1 MALWWG
7 MGVDAARRRI
17 LTKGVD
23 TFSPCSCQPS
33 PAEVLCGNT
42 TSNRCCMT
50 ERKKP
55 GPKPRAKRDKVV
67 NAAPLLKTQAELE
80 LEEEFGREITV
91 RQRTF
96 CELYVEGRLS
106 ASECARQAGYNP
118 AGAGDIAS
126 KLLNGRDFPHIPRY
140 VAQLRE
146 EKERLYGVTLS
157 GQLER
162 LYKLSRGAEEAKQ
175 FSAAINA
182 EKIRSALGGLTVDRR
197 ENVNTIDQMTRD
209 QITARLAE
217 LQQKYPQ
224 AFVIDAEYTEVPSGR
239 TRSKGVGKYAPLPAP
254 EDARDT
260 D

>member
-1 MALWWG
+1 
-7 MGVDAARRRI
+7 
-17 LTKGVD
+17 
-23 TFSPCSCQPS
+23 
-33 PAEVLCGNT
+33 
-42 TSNRCCMT
+42 MT

-55 GPKPRAKRDKVV
+55 GPAPRAKWEKTVDPE
-67 NAAPLLKTQAELE
+67 PLLKSQAELE

-91 RQRTF
+91 RQRKF
-96 CELYVEGRLS
+96 CEEYVEGRMT

-118 AGAGDIAS
+118 ASAGDIAS

-140 VAQLRE
+140 IAQLRE

-162 LYKLSRGAEEAKQ
+162 LYKLSRGAEEQGQ

-197 ENVNTIDQMTRD
+197 ENINTIDQMTRD

-224 AFVIDAEYTEVPSGR
+224 AFIVDAEYTEVPNGR
-239 TRSKGVGKYAPLPAP
+239 TRGKGVGKYAEISAP
-254 EDARDT
+254 EVPRDT

>member
-1 MALWWG
+1 MA
-7 MGVDAARRRI
+7 
-17 LTKGVD
+17 
-23 TFSPCSCQPS
+23 
-33 PAEVLCGNT
+33 
-42 TSNRCCMT
+42 

-55 GPKPRAKRDKVV
+55 GPVPRAKFDKTVD
-67 NAAPLLKTQAELE
+67 AAPLLKSQAELE

-91 RQRTF
+91 RQRKF
-96 CELYVEGRLS
+96 CEEYVEGRMT
-106 ASECARQAGYNP
+106 ASECARQAGYNV
-118 AGAGDIAS
+118 ASAGDIAS

-140 VAQLRE
+140 IAQLRE

-162 LYKLSRGAEEAKQ
+162 LYKLSRAAEDGGQ

-197 ENVNTIDQMTRD
+197 ENINTIDQMTRD

-239 TRSKGVGKYAPLPAP
+239 TRSKGVGKYAEISAP
-254 EDARDT
+254 EVSRDE

>member
-1 MALWWG
+1 M
-7 MGVDAARRRI
+7 VE
-17 LTKGVD
+17 K
-23 TFSPCSCQPS
+23 
-33 PAEVLCGNT
+33 
-42 TSNRCCMT
+42 
-50 ERKKP
+50 KKP
-55 GPKPRAKRDKVV
+55 GPVPRAKWEKTVDPE
-67 NAAPLLKTQAELE
+67 PLLKSQAELE

-96 CELYVEGRLS
+96 CEEYVEGRMT
-106 ASECARQAGYNP
+106 ASECARKAGYNV
-118 AGAGDIAS
+118 ASAGDIAS

-140 VAQLRE
+140 IAQLRE

-162 LYKLSRGAEEAKQ
+162 LYKLSRAAEDGGQ

-197 ENVNTIDQMTRD
+197 ENINTIDQMTRD

-224 AFVIDAEYTEVPSGR
+224 AFIVDAEYTEVPNGR
-239 TRSKGVGKYAPLPAP
+239 TRGKGVGKYAEIAAP
-254 EDARDT
+254 EVPRDAD
-260 D
+260 

>member
-1 MALWWG
+1 
-7 MGVDAARRRI
+7 
-17 LTKGVD
+17 
-23 TFSPCSCQPS
+23 
-33 PAEVLCGNT
+33 
-42 TSNRCCMT
+42 MT

-55 GPKPRAKRDKVV
+55 GPAPRAKWEKIVDPE
-67 NAAPLLKTQAELE
+67 PLLKSQVELE

-91 RQRTF
+91 RQRKF
-96 CELYVEGRLS
+96 CEEYVEGRMT
-106 ASECARQAGYNP
+106 AAECARQAGYNP
-118 AGAGDIAS
+118 VSAPDIAS
-126 KLLNGRDFPHIPRY
+126 RLLNGRDFPHIPRY
-140 VAQLRE
+140 IAQLRE

-162 LYKLSRGAEEAKQ
+162 LYKLSRGAEEKGQ

-197 ENVNTIDQMTRD
+197 ENINTIDQMTRD

-224 AFVIDAEYTEVPSGR
+224 AFIVDAEYTEVPNGR
-239 TRSKGVGKYAPLPAP
+239 TRGKGVGKYAEIAAP
-254 EDARDT
+254 EVPRDT

>member
-1 MALWWG
+1 M
-7 MGVDAARRRI
+7 VD
-17 LTKGVD
+17 K
-23 TFSPCSCQPS
+23 
-33 PAEVLCGNT
+33 
-42 TSNRCCMT
+42 
-50 ERKKP
+50 KKP
-55 GPKPRAKRDKVV
+55 GPVPRAKWGKTVDPE
-67 NAAPLLKTQAELE
+67 PLLKSQAELE

-96 CELYVEGRLS
+96 CELYVEGRLT
-106 ASECARQAGYNP
+106 ATECARQAGYSPN
-118 AGAGDIAS
+118 AASDIAT
-126 KLLNGRDFPHIPRY
+126 KLLNGSSFPHLPRY
-140 VAQLRE
+140 ISQLRD
-146 EKERLYGVTLS
+146 EKERLYGVSLS

-162 LYKLSRGAEEAKQ
+162 LYKLSRGAEEARQ

-224 AFVIDAEYTEVPSGR
+224 AFIVDAEYTEVPSGR
-239 TRSKGVGKYAPLPAP
+239 TRSKGVGKYAEISAP
-254 EDARDT
+254 EMPRDE

>member
-1 MALWWG
+1 
-7 MGVDAARRRI
+7 
-17 LTKGVD
+17 
-23 TFSPCSCQPS
+23 
-33 PAEVLCGNT
+33 
-42 TSNRCCMT
+42 
-50 ERKKP
+50 
-55 GPKPRAKRDKVV
+55 
-67 NAAPLLKTQAELE
+67 LKSQAELE

-91 RQRTF
+91 RQRKF
-96 CELYVEGRLS
+96 CEEYVEGRMT
-106 ASECARQAGYNP
+106 ASECARQAGYNV
-118 AGAGDIAS
+118 ASAGDIAS

-140 VAQLRE
+140 IAQLRE

-162 LYKLSRGAEEAKQ
+162 LYKLSRAAEDGGQ

-197 ENVNTIDQMTRD
+197 ENINTIDQMTRD

-239 TRSKGVGKYAPLPAP
+239 TRSKGVGKYAEISAP
-254 EDARDT
+254 EVSRDE

>member
-1 MALWWG
+1 
-7 MGVDAARRRI
+7 
-17 LTKGVD
+17 
-23 TFSPCSCQPS
+23 
-33 PAEVLCGNT
+33 
-42 TSNRCCMT
+42 MT

-55 GPKPRAKRDKVV
+55 GPAPRAKWEKTVDPE
-67 NAAPLLKTQAELE
+67 PLLKSQVELE

-91 RQRTF
+91 RQRKF
-96 CELYVEGRLS
+96 CEEYVEGRMT

-118 AGAGDIAS
+118 ASAGDIAS

-140 VAQLRE
+140 IAQLRE

-162 LYKLSRGAEEAKQ
+162 LYKLSRGAEEQGQ

-197 ENVNTIDQMTRD
+197 ENINTIDQMTRD

-224 AFVIDAEYTEVPSGR
+224 AFIVDAEYTEVPNGR
-239 TRSKGVGKYAPLPAP
+239 TRGKGVGKYAEISAP
-254 EDARDT
+254 EVPRDT

>member
-1 MALWWG
+1 MA
-7 MGVDAARRRI
+7 
-17 LTKGVD
+17 
-23 TFSPCSCQPS
+23 
-33 PAEVLCGNT
+33 
-42 TSNRCCMT
+42 

-55 GPKPRAKRDKVV
+55 GPKPRVKREKTVDP
-67 NAAPLLKTQAELE
+67 APLLKSQAELE

-96 CELYVEGRLS
+96 CELYVEGRMT
-106 ASECARQAGYNP
+106 ATECARQAGYNSG
-118 AGAGDIAS
+118 AAGDIAS

-140 VAQLRE
+140 IAQLRE

-162 LYKLSRGAEEAKQ
+162 LYKLSRGAEDKGQ
-175 FSAAINA
+175 YSAAINA

-197 ENVNTIDQMTRD
+197 ENINSIDQMTRD

-224 AFVIDAEYTEVPSGR
+224 AFIVDAEYEDVTDGR
-239 TRSKGVGKYAPLPAP
+239 TGSKGVGKRAALAAP
-254 EDARDT
+254 EVPRHAD
-260 D
+260 

>member
-1 MALWWG
+1 
-7 MGVDAARRRI
+7 
-17 LTKGVD
+17 
-23 TFSPCSCQPS
+23 
-33 PAEVLCGNT
+33 
-42 TSNRCCMT
+42 MT

-55 GPKPRAKRDKVV
+55 GPVPRAKFDKTVD
-67 NAAPLLKTQAELE
+67 ADALLKSQAELE
-80 LEEEFGREITV
+80 LEEEFGRDITT
-91 RQRTF
+91 RQRKF
-96 CELYVEGRLS
+96 AELFVEGHLT
-106 ASECARQAGYNP
+106 ATECARQAGYSPTAANE
-118 AGAGDIAS
+118 IAS
-126 KLLNGRDFPHIPRY
+126 RLLNGVMYPHVVRF

-146 EKERLYGVTLS
+146 EKERLYGVSLT

-239 TRSKGVGKYAPLPAP
+239 TRSKGVGKYAEISAP
-254 EDARDT
+254 EVPRDE

>member
-1 MALWWG
+1 MA
-7 MGVDAARRRI
+7 
-17 LTKGVD
+17 
-23 TFSPCSCQPS
+23 
-33 PAEVLCGNT
+33 
-42 TSNRCCMT
+42 

-55 GPKPRAKRDKVV
+55 GPVPRAKFDKTVD
-67 NAAPLLKTQAELE
+67 AALLLKSAFELE
-80 LEEEFGREITV
+80 LEEEYGREITV

-96 CELYVEGRLS
+96 CELYVEGRLT
-106 ASECARQAGYNP
+106 ATECARQAGYSPN
-118 AGAGDIAS
+118 AASDIAT
-126 KLLNGRDFPHIPRY
+126 KLLNGSSFPHIPRY
-140 VAQLRE
+140 IAQLRD
-146 EKERLYGVTLS
+146 EKERLYGVSLS

-162 LYKLSRGAEEAKQ
+162 LYKLSRGAEEASQ

-224 AFVIDAEYTEVPSGR
+224 AFIVDAEYTEVPSGR
-239 TRSKGVGKYAPLPAP
+239 TRSKGVGKYAEISAP
-254 EDARDT
+254 EVSRDE

>member
-1 MALWWG
+1 
-7 MGVDAARRRI
+7 
-17 LTKGVD
+17 
-23 TFSPCSCQPS
+23 
-33 PAEVLCGNT
+33 
-42 TSNRCCMT
+42 MT

-55 GPKPRAKRDKVV
+55 GPAPRAKWEKIVDPE
-67 NAAPLLKTQAELE
+67 PLLKSQVELE

-91 RQRTF
+91 RQRKF
-96 CELYVEGRLS
+96 CEEYVEGRMT

-118 AGAGDIAS
+118 ASAGDIAS

-140 VAQLRE
+140 ISQLRE

-162 LYKLSRGAEEAKQ
+162 LYKLSRGAEEKGQ

-197 ENVNTIDQMTRD
+197 ENINTIDQMTRD

-224 AFVIDAEYTEVPSGR
+224 AFIVDAEYTEVPNGR
-239 TRSKGVGKYAPLPAP
+239 TRGKGVGKYAEIAAP
-254 EDARDT
+254 EVPRDP

>member
-1 MALWWG
+1 
-7 MGVDAARRRI
+7 
-17 LTKGVD
+17 
-23 TFSPCSCQPS
+23 
-33 PAEVLCGNT
+33 
-42 TSNRCCMT
+42 MT

-55 GPKPRAKRDKVV
+55 GPAPRAKWEKIVDPE
-67 NAAPLLKTQAELE
+67 PLLKSQAELE

-91 RQRTF
+91 RQRKF
-96 CELYVEGRLS
+96 CEEYVEGRMT

-118 AGAGDIAS
+118 ASAGDIAS

-140 VAQLRE
+140 IAQLRE

-162 LYKLSRGAEEAKQ
+162 LYKLSRGAEEKGQ

-197 ENVNTIDQMTRD
+197 ENINTIDQMTRD

-224 AFVIDAEYTEVPSGR
+224 AFIVDAEYTEVPNGR
-239 TRSKGVGKYAPLPAP
+239 TRGKGVGKYAEIAAP
-254 EDARDT
+254 EVPRDT

>member
-1 MALWWG
+1 
-7 MGVDAARRRI
+7 
-17 LTKGVD
+17 
-23 TFSPCSCQPS
+23 
-33 PAEVLCGNT
+33 
-42 TSNRCCMT
+42 MT

-55 GPKPRAKRDKVV
+55 GPAPRAKWEKTVDPE
-67 NAAPLLKTQAELE
+67 PLLKSQVELE

-91 RQRTF
+91 RQRKF
-96 CELYVEGRLS
+96 CEEYVEGRMT
-106 ASECARQAGYNP
+106 AAECARQAGYNP
-118 AGAGDIAS
+118 ASAGDIAS
-126 KLLNGRDFPHIPRY
+126 KLLNGRDFPHIPKY
-140 VAQLRE
+140 IAQLRE

-162 LYKLSRGAEEAKQ
+162 LYKLSRGAEEKGQ

-197 ENVNTIDQMTRD
+197 ENINTIDQMTRD

-224 AFVIDAEYTEVPSGR
+224 AFIVDAEYTEVPNGR
-239 TRSKGVGKYAPLPAP
+239 TRGKGVGKYAEIAAP
-254 EDARDT
+254 EVPRDT

>member
-1 MALWWG
+1 
-7 MGVDAARRRI
+7 
-17 LTKGVD
+17 
-23 TFSPCSCQPS
+23 
-33 PAEVLCGNT
+33 
-42 TSNRCCMT
+42 MT

-55 GPKPRAKRDKVV
+55 GPAPRAKWEKIVDPD
-67 NAAPLLKTQAELE
+67 PLLKSQVELE

-91 RQRTF
+91 RQRKF
-96 CELYVEGRLS
+96 CEEYVEGRMT

-118 AGAGDIAS
+118 ASAGDIAS

-140 VAQLRE
+140 IAQLRE

-162 LYKLSRGAEEAKQ
+162 LYKLSRGAEEKGQ

-197 ENVNTIDQMTRD
+197 ENINTIDQMTRD

-224 AFVIDAEYTEVPSGR
+224 AFIVDAEYTEVPNGR
-239 TRSKGVGKYAPLPAP
+239 TRGKGVGKYAEIAAP
-254 EDARDT
+254 EVPRDT